1 MLNKN
6 EIIKIINNGGATL
19 NKAGAAITFKKGYQ
33 VSRRDCY
40 KLNAEKVNEIAGAIR
55 DVLSRIDSGVFCG
68 VWIDSGVCYID
79 ISERIKNRKKA
90 LKVAAARRQISVF
103 DWAAGDCIY
112 L

>member
-1 MLNKN
+1 MLTKN
-6 EIIKIINNGGATL
+6 DVNKIIDKGGATL
-19 NKAGAAITFKKGYQ
+19 NKAGAEITFKRGFQ

-55 DVLSRIDSGVFCG
+55 DVLSRCG
-68 VWIDSGVCYID
+68 ASDCCGIWIDSGIAYID

-90 LKVAAARRQISVF
+90 LKVAAARRQISVY